1 MDRWMRGL
9 ITLSRITII
18 ALFAIA
24 IWFSLVLYITM
35 ILKELCPMILAS
47 NFNSLVLIDA
57 MALFGIYT
65 IAIAGVDFCAIVIT
79 VYFMKVLDKLDI

>member
-1 MDRWMRGL
+1 MRGL

-35 ILKELCPMILAS
+35 ILKELFPMVLAS

-57 MALFGIYT
+57 MVLFGIYT

-79 VYFMKVLDKLDI
+79 VYFMKALDKLDI